1 MKFFKSRKYWLIF
14 VVIFGFF
21 SIQAITINRDKLYE
35 IARNLEIFT
44 NIFKELNK
52 NYVEEIDPAILM
64 KTGIDA
70 MLASL
75 DPFTNYISEARVESF
90 RISTEGKYSGI
101 GAVIREMDG
110 GLVVFEIYE
119 DSPALEAGLLLGDE
133 VIEVNGQSTKEKSSD
148 ELTEFLRGAPGTQV
162 ELTIKRDGEDKLKKL
177 NLLRKEITVPNV
189 PHQQLIGDDIAYIH
203 LSTFSENA
211 GDNVKKALSQ
221 LKADKNLNGIILDLR
236 SNGGGLLREAI
247 AVCNVFVDNGLEI
260 VSTRGKVIERDMV
273 YKTNVAPYDTTT
285 RLVVLIDSKS
295 ASASEIVAG
304 SVQDLDRGVLIGQKS
319 YGKGSVQ
326 NTVEVGYNSRIKLTI
341 SKYYIPSGRSIQSVK
356 YNNGE
361 PVDIP
366 EKDRKTY
373 YTRKGRPVTGGGG
386 VIPDVV
392 IPKKTNPDF
401 VRFLINQHVIFKYV
415 NQYYRAHDSIPGS
428 EQFTFTGYND
438 FVKFYKGLDLKYKN
452 DVERRFEQLKKSL
465 EESDDDAVKQVNLS
479 DLESKLTT
487 DIDQLFEK
495 NRKSIQ
501 FEIEKEI
508 ISRYHFRK
516 GKIQHSLRN
525 DPELEK
531 AVELLRNE
539 MEYKQLLHIL

>member
-1 MKFFKSRKYWLIF
+1 MKFFKSRKYWLVF
-14 VVIFGFF
+14 VVIFGLF

-35 IARNLEIFT
+35 IAKNLEIFT

-101 GAVIREMDG
+101 GASIREMDG
-110 GLVVFEIYE
+110 GLVVYE
-119 DSPALEAGLLLGDE
+119 LYEGSPALEAGLLLGDE
-133 VIEVNGQSTKEKSSD
+133 VIEVNGQSTKDKKSD
-148 ELTEFLRGAPGTQV
+148 EITEFLRGAPGTSI
-162 ELTIKRDGEDKLKKL
+162 ELTINRAGEAKPLKLSI
-177 NLLRKEITVPNV
+177 LRKEITVPNV

-203 LSTFSENA
+203 LSTFSDNA
-211 GDNVKKALSQ
+211 GDNVKKALNQ
-221 LKADKNLNGIILDLR
+221 LKNGHELNGVVLDLR
-236 SNGGGLLREAI
+236 GNGGGLLREAI

-260 VSTRGKVIERDMV
+260 VSTRGKVAERDMV
-273 YKTNVAPYDTTT
+273 YKTNVAPVDTTT
-285 RLVVLIDSKS
+285 RLVVLIDGRS

-304 SVQDLDRGVLIGQKS
+304 SVQDLDRGVLVGQKS

-326 NTVEVGYNSRIKLTI
+326 NTVDVGYNSRIKLTI

-356 YNNGE
+356 YENGE

-373 YTRKGRPVTGGGG
+373 YTRKGRTVSGGGG

-392 IPKKTNPDF
+392 VTPVARPDF
-401 VRFLINQHVIFKYV
+401 IRHLLNQHVVFKYV
-415 NQYYRAHDSIPGS
+415 NEYYRTHDSIKGTD
-428 EQFTFTGYND
+428 EFRFTEYADFIRFYN
-438 FVKFYKGLDLKYKN
+438 GLDLKYKH
-452 DVERRFEQLKKSL
+452 DAERRFEQLKKSL
-465 EESDDDAVKQVNLS
+465 EESDDDDLKQVNLA
-479 DLESKLTT
+479 DLQGKLTT
-487 DIDQLFEK
+487 DVRKLFEK
-495 NRKSIQ
+495 YRKEII

-516 GKIQHSLRN
+516 GKIQHGLRN

-531 AVELLRNE
+531 AIEILRNE
-539 MEYKQLLHIL
+539 TEYKKILHI